1 MRSNDQRERDAHE
14 LAALRATAHPVR
26 RRIIAL
32 LGEHTTLTATECARL
47 LGLSAKVCSY
57 HLGQLAGEGW
67 VEEVPAPGRNR
78 PWRLSAERTAEPA
91 AVAGGAGPGETL
103 PGMSEAAVAR
113 PRDPARTTAGPDG
126 PLRAAF
132 HARERARAAR
142 VRRDDDLL
150 SGAADA
156 LAEAAGQ
163 PGWAAIATVHSRIA
177 MMTAPEVAAWVEDV
191 ERITTR
197 HVRRAGQDPLFGD
210 VAERVTVQLTFFGYP
225 AAAGT

>member
-1 MRSNDQRERDAHE
+1 MRSNDQRERGGRE
-14 LAALRATAHPVR
+14 LAALRAVAHPVR
-26 RRIIAL
+26 RHIIDL
-32 LGEHTTLTATECARL
+32 LGEHTTLTATECGRL

-78 PWRLSAERTAEPA
+78 PWRLSSERTAEPA
-91 AVAGGAGPGETL
+91 AVAGAAGPGETL
-103 PGMSEAAVAR
+103 PGMSEAAVGR
-113 PRDPARTTAGPDG
+113 PRGPAHATAGLDG
-126 PLRAAF
+126 PVRAAF

-156 LAEAAGQ
+156 LAEAAGE
-163 PGWAAIATVHSRIA
+163 PGWAATATVHSRIA

-225 AAAGT
+225 ATAGT